1 MDATNRDILRIAVPA
16 IVSNVTVPLLG
27 LVDAAI
33 SGHLGSAS
41 YIGAVAVGGM
51 LFNLMYWLLGFLR
64 MGTSGLTSQALGAGR
79 WDEVARLLRRSM
91 LTGLGLGALLIV
103 LWWPLREVGLWL
115 MQPTDEVAGLTRI
128 YFDICIW
135 GAPAMLAVYALNGWF
150 LGMQDSRRP
159 MIVSVVQN
167 VVNIAASSLFV
178 FVFGMKVEG
187 IALGTVVAQWTG
199 LGVALLM
206 QNHFGHGLSQSNLNH
221 QSNPNHPSIPNHQ
234 SGPTPQI
241 SRHSSLRE
249 LLPSRNFFAVSLD
262 IFLRTLFMVVVMFF
276 FTSIGARQ
284 GDTVL
289 AVNSLLLQFALLFSY
304 VMDGFAFAAEA
315 MCGKFYGAANQGAL
329 RRTVRRVF
337 VWGAGL
343 VAVFTAVYTLGGQ
356 DFLRLLT
363 DEETVVEASAD
374 YLPWA
379 ALLPVCGVAA
389 FVWDGVFIGTTKSR
403 EMLISSLVAAL
414 LFFGCFYALT
424 LLARIPVNH
433 ALWLSYL
440 LFLLMRG
447 VVQTL
452 YYPRLFLREKP
463 SV

>member
-206 QNHFGHGLSQSNLNH
+206 QNHFGHGLSQNNLNH
-221 QSNPNHPSIPNHQ
+221 QSNPNNPSIPNHQ

-379 ALLPVCGVAA
+379 VLLPVCGVAA

-440 LFLLMRG
+440 LFLLVRG

>member
-206 QNHFGHGLSQSNLNH
+206 QNHFGHGLSQNNLNH
-221 QSNPNHPSIPNHQ
+221 QSNPNNPSIPNHQ

-329 RRTVRRVF
+329 RRMVRRVF

-379 ALLPVCGVAA
+379 VLLPVCGVAA

-440 LFLLMRG
+440 LFLLVRG